1 MNLLDRIDYLRARY
15 LKHWTLGGV
24 KVTMFC
30 PACKQRLHP
39 WRYAERYETLEEHVD
54 NPNQDLPY
62 KPVFKC
68 ITNTCPLYYATGA
81 FFGYEGRLY
90 SGATHHDERY
100 WSAIGSLS
108 WIVDQ
113 ETKRREVRTYAR

>member
-1 MNLLDRIDYLRARY
+1 MSLLDRIDYLRAKY
-15 LKHWTLGGV
+15 LKHWTPGGV

-39 WRYAERYETLEEHVD
+39 WRFAEKYETLEEHVCD
-54 NPNQDLPY
+54 PNRDVFY

-68 ITNTCPLYYATGA
+68 ISNTCPLHYSTGV
-81 FFGYEGRLY
+81 FFGFNGELY
-90 SGATHHDERY
+90 SGPAHYDERY
-100 WSAIGSLS
+100 WNAIGSLS

-113 ETKRREVRTYAR
+113 GTKHREG